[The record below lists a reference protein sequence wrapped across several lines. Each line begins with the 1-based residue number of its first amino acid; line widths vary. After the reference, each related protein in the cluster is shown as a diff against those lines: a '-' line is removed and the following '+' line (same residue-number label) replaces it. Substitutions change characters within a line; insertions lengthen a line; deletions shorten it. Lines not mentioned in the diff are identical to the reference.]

1 MEKIDLDYYERV
13 IIFKSLTDE
22 VYLSSIIDHI
32 KPAHFNDKSIRD
44 IIEHL
49 TDYYTRNNTLP
60 SLVELRTYMVEA
72 DKQSSL
78 KQVGEYIQ
86 EIKSV
91 TLNSDELYKNTER
104 FLKEKS
110 VYNTLLN
117 VIDSCKNQEVDTS
130 SVLDMF
136 EKACNISLETDLG
149 YDLLNR
155 IDDHIRDITTVE
167 KTLSVG
173 WEWLDE
179 KLDGG
184 LLESGRSLY
193 VFAGETNVGKSIV
206 LGNIGLQ
213 IAKQGKKVL
222 IVSLEMSEKMY
233 SKRLSSSMTQ
243 IPISTLATNHQELKE
258 QLYDYKNKNQ
268 ESRIL
273 VKEFPPNTIT
283 VNHLKGFIKK
293 VVDSGIEL
301 DCIVVDYVN
310 LLHSN
315 TGSNSYERV
324 KDAAEKLRA
333 LSYEFECPI
342 VTATQLNRQG
352 YNQSNPSLDTV
363 SESIGLAATADAIFG
378 LWQEEEDAELGII
391 RLGIMKNRFG
401 ANYGSIAMRMDYTT
415 LTLTEDPDIDVS
427 FNNDL
432 DVDAGNTLELLSG

>member
-1 MEKIDLDYYERV
+1 MDKIDLDYYERV
-13 IIFKSLTDE
+13 IVYKSLTDE
-22 VYLSSIIDHI
+22 VYLSSIVDHV
-32 KPAHFNDKSIRD
+32 KSNYFADKSVRD
-44 IIEHL
+44 IMEHL
-49 TDYYTRNNTLP
+49 CEYYNKMNRLP
-60 SLVELRTYMVEA
+60 TVVEIRSYMVSS
-72 DKQSSL
+72 DKQQSL
-78 KQVGEYIQ
+78 KTVVGYLSEMKS
-86 EIKSV
+86 IK
-91 TLNSDELYKNTER
+91 LDHDELYKNTER
-104 FLKEKS
+104 FLKEKA
-110 VYNTLLN
+110 VYSTLLD
-117 VIDSCKNQEVDTS
+117 VIDSCKNQEIDTS
-130 SVLDMF
+130 VVLDKF
-136 EKACNISLETDLG
+136 EKSCSITLETDLG
-149 YDLLNR
+149 FDLLNR

-167 KTLSVG
+167 KTIPIG

-206 LGNIGLQ
+206 LGNVGLQ

-243 IPISTLATNHQELKE
+243 IPISTLALNHQELKS
-258 QLYDYKNKNQ
+258 QLYDYKRSN
-268 ESRIL
+268 EDSRIL

-293 VVDSGIEL
+293 VVDTGIKL

-315 TGSNSYERV
+315 IGANSYERV
-324 KDAAEKLRA
+324 KDSAEKLRA

-391 RLGIMKNRFG
+391 RLGVMKNRFG
-401 ANYGSIAMRMDYTT
+401 ANYGSIAMRMDYST
-415 LTLTEDPDIDVS
+415 LTLSEDPDIDVS
-427 FNNDL
+427 FNNDM
-432 DVDAGNTLELLSG
+432 DVAAGNTLDLLST